1 MASKTRHE
9 RLAGSFVSSH
19 SDEISAAEMLEPTA
33 DIRGVDEVALVRV
46 EHEERIAAL
55 RLIKPRDRQALFLKG
70 MGYSYHEIMDI
81 TDPTYTAVNRRI
93 TEGRA
98 ALMRHLEP

>member
-1 MASKTRHE
+1 
-9 RLAGSFVSSH
+9 
-19 SDEISAAEMLEPTA
+19 MLEPPA
-33 DIRGVDEVALVRV
+33 DIRSVDEVALARI

-55 RLIKPRDRQALFLKG
+55 RLIKSRDRHALFLKG
-70 MGYSYHEIMDI
+70 MGYSYREIMDI
-81 TDPTYTAVNRRI
+81 TDATYTAVNRRI